1 MRKTELEE
9 IRAPG
14 QGVWNQAGSPVF
26 GLSSC
31 GAGLLLRFGRWV
43 GGGAT
48 RPVWAVSGWSCYETS
63 LCPWPGAGRDPICTG
78 REIGAGAA
86 TDGRVMWLV
95 LRLGGW
101 TVEETREE
109 K

>member
-9 IRAPG
+9 IWAPG
-14 QGVWNQAGSPVF
+14 HECGIKADSPVF

-31 GAGLLLRFGRWV
+31 RAGLLLRFGSWV

-48 RPVWAVSGWSCYETS
+48 RSVWAVSGWSCYETS
-63 LCPWPGAGRDPICTG
+63 LCPWPGAGRDPICSG

-86 TDGRVMWLV
+86 TDGHVVWLV

-101 TVEETREE
+101 NVEETREE